1 MKLSVV
7 DQSPVPAGFTP
18 RDALLNTIDLA
29 QFCEALGYTRFWIAE
44 HHATE
49 SLASPAPEIMI
60 TRVAAETST
69 IRVGSGA
76 VLLPH
81 YAALKVVEQFRVL
94 HALYP
99 DRIDLGLG
107 RAPGSSGLEAYALQ
121 TEPGRKTINESD
133 DFTHR
138 LLELIA
144 FMRREFREDH
154 AFYRIKVSP
163 DMPGWPEM
171 WLLGS
176 SGWSADASAQLGLP
190 YAAAH
195 FINPEPTRRSIEHYK
210 ANFRPSRSLSEP
222 KALVCVGAVVADT
235 AEEAERLASSN
246 RLRRLLR
253 ETGERGPIPTP
264 EEAVRRLAELSPPLT
279 TDRSEWPRMFVGDQ
293 RQVHEQL
300 SQMASE
306 LDIDE
311 LMLITVVHGHEA
323 RKRSYQLLAEA
334 FEIEGNKQQAT
345 SNK

>member
-1 MKLSVV
+1 MKLSLV
-7 DQSPVPAGFTP
+7 DQSPIPAGFTA

-29 QFCEALGYTRFWIAE
+29 KYTELLGYTRFWIAE

-99 DRIDLGLG
+99 GRIDLGIG

-121 TEPGRKTINESD
+121 TEAGRKTINETD
-133 DFTHR
+133 DFAHR

-144 FMRREFREDH
+144 FLRREFSEDH
-154 AFYRIKVSP
+154 AFARITVSP
-163 DMPGWPEM
+163 DMPGWPEL

-210 ANFRPSRSLSEP
+210 ANFKPSRSSSVP
-222 KALVCVGAVVADT
+222 QALVCVGAVVADT
-235 AEEAERLASSN
+235 AEEAQRIASSN
-246 RLRRLLR
+246 LLRRRLRD
-253 ETGERGPIPTP
+253 TGTSERGPIPTP
-264 EEAVRRLAELSPPLT
+264 EEAAPRLAELGPSLS
-279 TDRSEWPRMFVGDQ
+279 TDRSEWPRMFIGDQ

-300 SQMASE
+300 SEMAKE

-323 RKRSYQLLAEA
+323 RKRSYQLMAEA
-334 FEIEGNKQQAT
+334 FGIEGNKE
-345 SNK
+345 

>member
-7 DQSPVPAGFTP
+7 DQSPIPAGFTA

-29 QFCEALGYTRFWIAE
+29 QFCESLGYTRYWIAE

-99 DRIDLGLG
+99 DRIDLGIG

-121 TEPGRKTINESD
+121 TEAGRKTINETD
-133 DFTHR
+133 DFAHR

-144 FMRREFREDH
+144 FLRREFREDH
-154 AFYRIKVSP
+154 AFARINVSP
-163 DMPGWPEM
+163 DMPGWPEL

-176 SGWSADASAQLGLP
+176 SGWSADAAAQLGLP

-195 FINPEPTRRSIEHYK
+195 FINPEPTRRSIEHYR
-210 ANFRPSRSLSEP
+210 ANFKPSRSLAEP
-222 KALVCVGAVVADT
+222 QVLVCAGAVVADT
-235 AEEAERLASSN
+235 PEEAERQAASN

-253 ETGERGPIPTP
+253 ETGERGPIPTAD
-264 EEAVRRLAELSPPLT
+264 EAVRRLAQMPPPLT

-306 LDIDE
+306 LELDE
-311 LMLITVVHGHEA
+311 LMFVTVVHDHEA

-334 FEIEGNKQQAT
+334 FGIQAQP
-345 SNK
+345 SAAK